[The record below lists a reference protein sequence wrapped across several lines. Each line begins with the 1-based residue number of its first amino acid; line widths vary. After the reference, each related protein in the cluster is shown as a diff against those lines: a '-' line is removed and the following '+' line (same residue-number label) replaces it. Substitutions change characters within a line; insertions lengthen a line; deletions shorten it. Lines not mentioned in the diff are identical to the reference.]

1 MIYALHTCSW
11 SRMIRWVTRVG
22 SVNEGDDVP
31 VSICL
36 LLLLTPLC
44 NNSSSL
50 AILLINDVPNAGT
63 CSSCFCD
70 CCFDCLL
77 LVKGDLCEGLHWIM
91 LGLPV
96 FAFTRCLS
104 SAYLLGVCPLTVASG
119 DLSSL
124 PLSSLMVLSSS
135 LARAITHESSWSK
148 NATPQSASTN
158 KYQLPQLT
166 DQHAKIMREKHSSM
180 RPCHYPLSQRNEID

>member
-1 MIYALHTCSW
+1 M
-11 SRMIRWVTRVG
+11 
-22 SVNEGDDVP
+22 P
-31 VSICL
+31 VSTCL
-36 LLLLTPLC
+36 LLLLTPFC

-50 AILLINDVPNAGT
+50 AMLLIKDVPNAGT

-91 LGLPV
+91 LGLSV

-104 SAYLLGVCPLTVASG
+104 SAYLLGVCPLTVASDG
-119 DLSSL
+119 LSSL
-124 PLSSLMVLSSS
+124 PLSSLMVLLRS
-135 LARAITHESSWSK
+135 LTRAITHESSWRK
-148 NATPQSASTN
+148 KATLQSASTN

-166 DQHAKIMREKHSSM
+166 DQHTKIMREKHSSM
-180 RPCHYPLSQRNEID
+180 CPCHDPLSQRDEID